1 MLTFRPGTAAD
12 IPAVCR
18 IYDKI
23 LAREERGPETTGWRR
38 GIYPTR
44 ATAEAM
50 LAAGELTVL
59 EKDGAV
65 VAAARINGEQVDCYA
80 KAAWT
85 HPEAPADRV
94 LVIHTLVVDPDEKG
108 QGLGSAF
115 MAYYEEHARQLG
127 CPYLRIDTN
136 VKNLPA
142 RHLYGH
148 LGYREA
154 GVVPCTF
161 NGLSHIELVCLEKT
175 LTDLP

>member
-1 MLTFRPGTAAD
+1 
-12 IPAVCR
+12 
-18 IYDKI
+18 
-23 LAREERGPETTGWRR
+23 
-38 GIYPTR
+38 
-44 ATAEAM
+44 M

-127 CPYLRIDTN
+127 RPYLRIDTN

-142 RHLYGH
+142 RRLYGH

-175 LTDLP
+175 LTDLL

>member
-1 MLTFRPGTAAD
+1 MLTFRPGTVAD

-50 LAAGELTVL
+50 LAAGEMTVL

-108 QGLGSAF
+108 QGLGSKF
-115 MAYYEEHARQLG
+115 MAYYEECARRLG
-127 CPYLRIDTN
+127 RPYLRIDTN

-142 RHLYGH
+142 RRLYAH

>member
-1 MLTFRPGTAAD
+1 
-12 IPAVCR
+12 
-18 IYDKI
+18 
-23 LAREERGPETTGWRR
+23 
-38 GIYPTR
+38 
-44 ATAEAM
+44 M

-115 MAYYEEHARQLG
+115 MAYYEERARQLG
-127 CPYLRIDTN
+127 RPYLRIDTN

-142 RHLYGH
+142 RRLYGH

-175 LTDLP
+175 LTDLL

>member
-23 LAREERGPETTGWRR
+23 LDREERGPETTGWRR

-44 ATAEAM
+44 ETAEAM
-50 LAAGELTVL
+50 LAAGEMTVL

-65 VAAARINGEQVDCYA
+65 AAAARINGEQVDCYA
-80 KAAWT
+80 KAAWE
-85 HPEAPADRV
+85 HADAPADRV

-115 MAYYEEHARQLG
+115 MAYYEERARQLG
-127 CPYLRIDTN
+127 RPYLRIDTN

-142 RHLYGH
+142 RRLYAH

-161 NGLSHIELVCLEKT
+161 NGLSHIGLVCLEKT
-175 LTDLP
+175 LTDLL